1 MTDDTPGRY
10 RVHARIT
17 RDGESA
23 FVLIDCAETDDPA
36 EAYEPVVVAA
46 DGYEGALAET
56 VAELETGNR
65 VAATLDWTGPDA
77 TASFETLSVER
88 RTRFRFAD
96 EVEGLFEAARD
107 AWEAARRDGDAVNAR
122 VTRDTD
128 GEPNGSLYVF
138 GDPAGRDVFHEF
150 RSGRRP
156 IDPLV
161 ERVDEAAAAREGDE
175 GEDEREG
182 GAEAAGAGRVGGSD
196 GGSFAAGSL
205 ASRLPQADEE
215 TAASGDEEQSAGDRT
230 EQADED
236 ATAAAGDGTERGG
249 DAVSETDG
257 LPPREVFVLRPV
269 DGAFVVVYVVFR
281 RDGLLAETVRD
292 TYESLAE

>member
-1 MTDDTPGRY
+1 MADDTPGRY

-17 RDGESA
+17 RDGEPA

-96 EVEGLFEAARD
+96 EVEGLFEAAHD
-107 AWEAARRDGDAVNAR
+107 AWEAARRDGDAMNAR

-161 ERVDEAAAAREGDE
+161 ERVDEAAAAR
-175 GEDEREG
+175 
-182 GAEAAGAGRVGGSD
+182 D
-196 GGSFAAGSL
+196 GGSETTSEEAAEDSGGESFGTGSL
-205 ASRLPQADEE
+205 ASRLPRADDESSDGSHEE
-215 TAASGDEEQSAGDRT
+215 PSAGDPAERSH
-230 EQADED
+230 ESEGAAISD
-236 ATAAAGDGTERGG
+236 ATGSGG
-249 DAVSETDG
+249 GEGSEIDG

>member
-1 MTDDTPGRY
+1 MADDTPGRY

-17 RDGESA
+17 RDGEPA

-46 DGYEGALAET
+46 DGYDGALAET

-161 ERVDEAAAAREGDE
+161 ERVDEAAAARD
-175 GEDEREG
+175 DG
-182 GAEAAGAGRVGGSD
+182 GAAAGD
-196 GGSFAAGSL
+196 GGAAAGDGGAVASDDESFAAGSL
-205 ASRLPQADEE
+205 ASRLPRADEE
-215 TAASGDEEQSAGDRT
+215 STGDDAESS
-230 EQADED
+230 ED
-236 ATAAAGDGTERGG
+236 GAPD
-249 DAVSETDG
+249 TDG
-257 LPPREVFVLRPV
+257 LPPREVFVMRPV

-281 RDGLLAETVRD
+281 RDGLLAETIRD
-292 TYESLAE
+292 TYESLGE